1 MVHDFALATEG
12 EWVQAGGS
20 VSVCVLCPRI
30 CANIKG
36 NEGATRVQ
44 RRSAPVLDIFFRRYF
59 DKLDRNLRAG
69 LLVTGEDDVAKAA
82 RVNELDLLVLGTD
95 EGIRVWFLCWH
106 GDLTMKATDALAQ
119 RNKRIWGQLAVALE
133 TRDSADQDT
142 CMYMYVCRS
151 VDL

>member
-1 MVHDFALATEG
+1 MG
-12 EWVQAGGS
+12 SGGRVRECVCP
-20 VSVCVLCPRI
+20 VSSNL

-133 TRDSADQDT
+133 TVPIRT
-142 CMYMYVCRS
+142 HVHVC
-151 VDL
+151 L